1 MTYQR
6 IKFISV
12 PIYYQN
18 GEFYFY
24 APGHVKCM
32 RKARILPRRGKQR
45 RTEDMRGHE
54 NSDLR

>member
-18 GEFYFY
+18 GEFYFVRRACKMY
-24 APGHVKCM
+24 EKSAYIAAE
-32 RKARILPRRGKQR
+32 RKTAA
-45 RTEDMRGHE
+45 D
-54 NSDLR
+54 